1 MHPELLAKAVS
12 GITCHDT
19 TNINQFMVDSAISS
33 KNVAKQVLHYM
44 RLRGVGYMS
53 KGKITFFP
61 SDRLKTALMAL
72 QIGCDMERAS
82 AGLTWRDFEA
92 LAVEV
97 LHRFGYTTQTN
108 VRLRKPRC
116 EIDVIGIDSTRAIV
130 IDCKHWKRS
139 NVSSISSYAKK
150 QLERTEL
157 LLQKQTNTITSAIP
171 ILVTLHYERVKFIN
185 KIPIIPI
192 NLLNSFLTEFDLNC
206 PTIQVIR
213 DD

>member
-12 GITCHDT
+12 GITCHDI

-157 LLQKQTNTITSAIP
+157 L
-171 ILVTLHYERVKFIN
+171 VTLHYERVKFIN

-213 DD
+213 DY